1 MHRPFRMLVVL
12 LLALVLAGCGELQDW
27 RSTQRADTLEAYEA
41 FVEQYPQSQYV
52 PVAQRRLADL
62 VEQRD
67 WLIATES
74 DTAEGY
80 RAFINNHPKG
90 RWTREARVRLQN
102 FLSTPG
108 VLGPAALE
116 PVESPEPPGMLPS
129 APAPL
134 EDTTPG
140 GNKDSRANTSADT
153 GANTSASASAD
164 TSADSPPAAPPVA
177 APAVNVEPAPV
188 THRIQLGAYS
198 SRDKAL
204 EAWREVR
211 ARHVELQ
218 GLVSQAVLGSNGKVE
233 IYRLQASVASE
244 ERAREI
250 CRVLLAARQGCVY
263 VPPGR

>member
-1 MHRPFRMLVVL
+1 MARRSSII
-12 LLALVLAGCGELQDW
+12 LVLIALSALGGCGELQDW
-27 RSTQRADTLEAYEA
+27 RSTQRADTLEAYES
-41 FVEQYPQSQYV
+41 FVGRYPQSQYV

-74 DTAEGY
+74 DTAAGY
-80 RAFINNHPKG
+80 RAFINAHPKG

-116 PVESPEPPGMLPS
+116 PSIQEPAALEPFEPPPAMLPEE
-129 APAPL
+129 PASTML
-134 EDTTPG
+134 
-140 GNKDSRANTSADT
+140 
-153 GANTSASASAD
+153 
-164 TSADSPPAAPPVA
+164 
-177 APAVNVEPAPV
+177 VEPAPV

-204 EAWREVR
+204 EAWRE
-211 ARHVELQ
+211 ARTRHTELQ
-218 GLVSQAVLGSNGKVE
+218 GLVSQAILGSNGQVQVF
-233 IYRLQASVASE
+233 RLQASVASE
-244 ERAREI
+244 DRAREI
-250 CRVLLAARQGCVY
+250 CRVLVAAGQGCVY

>member
-1 MHRPFRMLVVL
+1 MLVVL

-108 VLGPAALE
+108 VLGPAAIE
-116 PVESPEPPGMLPS
+116 PAESPEPPGMLPS
-129 APAPL
+129 APLPL

-140 GNKDSRANTSADT
+140 GDKDSRANTSADM
-153 GANTSASASAD
+153 SAG
-164 TSADSPPAAPPVA
+164 SPAAAPPVA

>member
-1 MHRPFRMLVVL
+1 MLVVSLLAL
-12 LLALVLAGCGELQDW
+12 LLAACGELQDW

-41 FVEQYPQSQYV
+41 FVQQHPQSQYV

-108 VLGPAALE
+108 VLGPAAIE

-129 APAPL
+129 DPAPA
-134 EDTTPG
+134 DRTPI
-140 GNKDSRANTSADT
+140 AA
-153 GANTSASASAD
+153 ASAASDDNPGAEA
-164 TSADSPPAAPPVA
+164 SHVAPPIA

-204 EAWREVR
+204 DAWREVR

-233 IYRLQASVASE
+233 IYRLQASVASQ

-250 CRVLLAARQGCVY
+250 CRVLVAARQGCVY

>member
-1 MHRPFRMLVVL
+1 MHRPIRMLVAL
-12 LLALVLAGCGELQDW
+12 LLTLVLAGCGELQDW
-27 RSTQRADTLEAYEA
+27 RSTQRADTLDAYEA

-108 VLGPAALE
+108 VLGPAAIE
-116 PVESPEPPGMLPS
+116 PVESAEPPAMLPS
-129 APAPL
+129 EPAPI
-134 EDTTPG
+134 
-140 GNKDSRANTSADT
+140 K
-153 GANTSASASAD
+153 SAS
-164 TSADSPPAAPPVA
+164 PAE
-177 APAVNVEPAPV
+177 PAVNVEPAPV

-204 EAWREVR
+204 DAWREAR

-250 CRVLLAARQGCVY
+250 CQALVAARQGCVY